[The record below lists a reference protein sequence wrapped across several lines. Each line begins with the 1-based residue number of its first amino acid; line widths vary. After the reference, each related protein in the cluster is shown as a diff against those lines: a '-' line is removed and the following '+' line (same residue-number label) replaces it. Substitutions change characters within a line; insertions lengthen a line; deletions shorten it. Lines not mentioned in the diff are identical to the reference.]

1 MELAFGNQKRS
12 SCWPGACGIPGLRT
26 AAVLFSVGAAGGQHG
41 VIWNLECLQT
51 VRAEA
56 GG

>member
-12 SCWPGACGIPGLRT
+12 FCWPGACGIPGLRT
-26 AAVLFSVGAAGGQHG
+26 AAVLFSVGAAGGQRG